1 MAGMGSDPLK
11 LQLKLRLQLGLQ
23 QRRFDTSRPRMLDS
37 HRICDKELRLPE
49 GLRTYKKKEKLF
61 YARLVSGTKAAFRAV
76 VTFPHRLR
84 IWAGKKTS
92 IVIIPH
98 SEAASK
104 RVRISRF
111 GLVAIAL
118 FLAGLLG
125 FSMVASLRFAGT
137 LALLQASRH
146 ELESSKAALDQL
158 RDSAE
163 RLTGAALK
171 FETGLAGLLEISER
185 KQPVSATTAPR
196 DQALQA
202 AGLASLLNMPES
214 RGLAYREIERL
225 EGLSDYLD
233 AAAPGIERLSTILA
247 GQKEIMS
254 EIPNIWPIQGGMGHV
269 SMYFGQNE
277 NPFSGGQWYLHNG
290 IDISTFRTGDP
301 IIATADGKVIDV
313 SYDGGLG
320 NCVTIQHSHGFLT
333 RYGHLQSFRVRKG
346 QQVSQGQIIATLGN
360 TGKST
365 GPHLHYE
372 VHLGTS
378 VIDPLRFLNVRKAG
392 MR

>member
-1 MAGMGSDPLK
+1 
-11 LQLKLRLQLGLQ
+11 
-23 QRRFDTSRPRMLDS
+23 MLDS
-37 HRICDKELRLPE
+37 QRICFKELHLPE

-61 YARLVSGTKAAFRAV
+61 YARLVSGTRASFRAV
-76 VTFPHRLR
+76 VTFPRRLR
-84 IWAGKKTS
+84 VWAGKKTS
-92 IVIIPH
+92 IIIVPH
-98 SEAASK
+98 SETGSK
-104 RVRISRF
+104 RIRLSRF
-111 GLVAIAL
+111 GLVSMAL
-118 FLAGLLG
+118 LFAGLLG
-125 FSMVASLRFAGT
+125 FSTVASFRYAAT
-137 LALLQASRH
+137 LALLQAGRH

-171 FETGLAGLLEISER
+171 FETGLSELLAISER
-185 KQPVSATTAPR
+185 RQPVGATAATR

-202 AGLASLLNMPES
+202 AGLASLLNMPQS
-214 RGLAYREIERL
+214 RGLGFREIERL

-254 EIPNIWPIQGGMGHV
+254 EIPNIWPIQGGIGHI

-277 NPFSGGQWYLHNG
+277 NPFSSGQWYLHNG
-290 IDISTFRTGDP
+290 IDISTFRVGDP
-301 IIATADGKVIDV
+301 IIASADGKVIDV